1 MAAQAASEI
10 KTMTAE
16 ELAQLPTGMGQ
27 RFELV
32 KGELRTMAPTGFQ
45 HGDIVGE
52 LGMRLRQFVRS
63 QGLGRVLGAETGFI
77 LFRNPDTVRAPD
89 VSFVTEH
96 RVAQVGLIKGYFP
109 GAPDLAV
116 EVVSPS
122 DAAAEVHRKVGEYF
136 KAGSQ
141 QVWVVYPDEQE
152 VAVYRSARE
161 SVVLTATETL
171 DGAPL
176 LPGFTCPGADL
187 FG

>member
-1 MAAQAASEI
+1 MAAQAATEI

-16 ELAQLPTGMGQ
+16 ELAQLPTGMGT
-27 RFELV
+27 RYELAQ
-32 KGELRTMAPTGFQ
+32 GELKTISPAGSR
-45 HGDIVGE
+45 HGRIA
-52 LGMRLRQFVRS
+52 LRIGSLLQQFVHLQR
-63 QGLGRVLGAETGFI
+63 LGETVGAETGFI
-77 LFRNPDTVRAPD
+77 LSRNPDTVRAPD
-89 VSFVTEH
+89 AAFI
-96 RVAQVGLIKGYFP
+96 AQARIPAGGLPDGYFP

-141 QVWVVYPDEQE
+141 QVWVVYPDERE

-161 SVVLTATETL
+161 IVVLTAAETL

-176 LPGFTCPGADL
+176 LPGFTCPVADL